1 MGNENFHVTHF
12 IAIFTLL
19 LWSGT
24 ELTISVVC
32 LHNVYLFYGTGSFT
46 LIMKQEGR
54 RQGTIFFKND
64 IVIGHNKNWLE

>member
-24 ELTISVVC
+24 ELTISAVC

-46 LIMKQEGR
+46 LIMNRKEGGR
-54 RQGTIFFKND
+54 AQSFLKND